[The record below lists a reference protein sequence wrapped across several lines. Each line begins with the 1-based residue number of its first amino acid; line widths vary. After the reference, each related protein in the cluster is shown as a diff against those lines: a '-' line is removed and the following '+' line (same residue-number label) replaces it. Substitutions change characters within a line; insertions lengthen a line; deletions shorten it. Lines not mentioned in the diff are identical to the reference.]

1 MSDDGDYFDIYD
13 AASSHGVK
21 YYQSDIQKT
30 EEYHGFVFSKYD
42 DDLYK
47 MTYMEN
53 GWGVCVTYDI
63 EYSGE
68 DSFQYNGKAFTRA
81 A

>member
-1 MSDDGDYFDIYD
+1 MY
-13 AASSHGVK
+13 GVK

-30 EEYHGFVFSKYD
+30 EEYQGFVFSKYEY
-42 DDLYK
+42 DLYR

-53 GWGVCVTYDI
+53 GWGVCVSYDI

-68 DSFQYNGKAFTRA
+68 DSFLYNGKAFARLTDK
-81 A
+81 